1 MQTEFKFVKK
11 ISKSDMIRTRNTWN
25 YWIFSIPARDQSEQM
40 NELVSAI
47 MNSDSEPKTIVERLN
62 YHFLKMNIYMMFSR
76 ACFVID
82 MHAVRFFMHSIK
94 VNLVVCS

>member
-62 YHFLKMNIYMMFSR
+62 YHFLKINIYMMFSR